1 MSFENENNRKVHR
14 GYYLSEVEIK
24 YYNVWVMEN
33 VLLKKVKSNI
43 RTYNNIWKIATGQ
56 RDEYTTGCLLYFNY
70 LSKHFK
76 MIEIDLS

>member
-1 MSFENENNRKVHR
+1 MSDGKCF
-14 GYYLSEVEIK
+14 
-24 YYNVWVMEN
+24 
-33 VLLKKVKSNI
+33 VKSNI
-43 RTYNNIWKIATGQ
+43 TTYNNIWKIATGQ